1 MTMRQGAMRTD
12 GKPGNL
18 QPGDATVCSHC
29 ATILVFDAQLNV
41 RRPTD
46 SERLK
51 IQTTP
56 ELLQPLAAMSN
67 LVVKVQRATR
77 LN

>member
-1 MTMRQGAMRTD
+1 MTMRRGAIRTD

-29 ATILVFDAQLNV
+29 ATILVFDQQLKV

-56 ELLQPLAAMSN
+56 ELVQPLLAMSN
-67 LVVKVQRATR
+67 LVVKMRRDSEA
-77 LN
+77 N